1 MKKTLTVNLGG
12 TVYNIDEDAYQL
24 LDQYLSNLRSHFMKE
39 AGSEEIMNDFELR
52 IAELFS
58 EKVRLGYAVIDINIV
73 ENIITRMGKP
83 EEIFGEENGADADE
97 NANEHHEANDSFKTH
112 TEATTTK
119 KKLFRNPDDK
129 IIGGLAGGFAAYMGW
144 DPTAIRI
151 GLLILLFFTQIVLIP
166 VYVVLWI
173 IIPVAKTATERLEM
187 RGESVTLE
195 NIGKTVTNGFEKVS
209 EGVNNYVSSNEP
221 RSVIQK
227 FADLFVQIMGLLLKI
242 AFVCLA
248 IILAPGLLL
257 IFFVF
262 LVVTF
267 AMLFGGATLLNNLVP
282 WIHDSNYWMFTSDA
296 PSLVLFSGIGCFLLL
311 GVPVG
316 AALYAIVGRI
326 FDLSPINKTAK
337 WTLFILWFV
346 GLVLTIACGTMAW
359 TYYVNGY
366 GI

>member
-39 AGSEEIMNDFELR
+39 DGSEEIMADFELR
-52 IAELFS
+52 ISELFS
-58 EKVRLGYAVIDINIV
+58 EKIRLGYAVVDINIV

-83 EEIFGEENGADADE
+83 EEIFGEESDE
-97 NANEHHEANDSFKTH
+97 VTDKDRE
-112 TEATTTK
+112 TETTFRAQPETPTK
-119 KKLFRNPDDK
+119 KKLYRNPDDK
-129 IIGGLAGGFAAYMGW
+129 IIGGIAGGLAAYMGW
-144 DPTAIRI
+144 DATALRI

-173 IIPVAKTATERLEM
+173 VVPLAQTATERLEM

-195 NIGKTVTNGFEKVS
+195 NIGKTVTSGFEKVS
-209 EGVNNYVSSNEP
+209 EGVNDYVNSGKT
-221 RSVIQK
+221 RSMIQK
-227 FADLFVQIMGLLLKI
+227 FGDLFVQIIGLVLKI
-242 AFVCLA
+242 AFFCLA

-267 AMLFGGATLLNNLVP
+267 AMLFGGASLLNNLMP
-282 WIHDSNYWMFTSDA
+282 WDYSDSYWMFTSDA
-296 PSLVLFSGIGCFLLL
+296 PLLILFSGIGCFLLL
-311 GVPVG
+311 AVPVG
-316 AALYAIVGRI
+316 TALYAIVYHI
-326 FDLSPINKTAK
+326 FDLTPLNKTAK
-337 WTLFILWFV
+337 WTLSILWLI

-359 TYYVNGY
+359 TSYINGY
-366 GI
+366 AI